1 MTQNKTNVIRLNART
16 EATNQDLMPYLAA
29 CAQRDKRRSEQAK
42 QLQKEQD
49 AVAAHRQDAF
59 FREMFKEAIMC
70 GFLVAFTILSIL
82 SFVIPV
88 G

>member
-1 MTQNKTNVIRLNART
+1 MTQNKNNVIRLNART
-16 EATNQDLMPYLAA
+16 EVADQDLMPYLAA

-42 QLQKEQD
+42 QLQKERD
-49 AVAAHRQDAF
+49 AEVAHQQDAF

-70 GFLVAFTILSIL
+70 GFLVVFTILSIL

>member
-1 MTQNKTNVIRLNART
+1 MTQNKNNVIRLNART
-16 EATNQDLMPYLAA
+16 EVADQDLMPYLAA
-29 CAQRDKRRSEQAK
+29 CAQRDKRRSEQA
-42 QLQKEQD
+42 QQIQKERD
-49 AVAAHRQDAF
+49 AEVAHQQDAF

-70 GFLVAFTILSIL
+70 GFLVVFTILSIL

>member
-1 MTQNKTNVIRLNART
+1 MTQNKNNVIRLNART
-16 EATNQDLMPYLAA
+16 EVADQDLMPYLAA
-29 CAQRDKRRSEQAK
+29 CAQRDKRRMEKAR
-42 QLQKEQD
+42 QLQKEHD
-49 AVAAHRQDAF
+49 ATAARRQDAF

>member
-1 MTQNKTNVIRLNART
+1 MTQNKNNVVRLSTRT
-16 EATNQDLMPYLAA
+16 EAVDQDLMPYLAA
-29 CAQRDKRRSEQAK
+29 CAQRDKRRREQE
-42 QLQKEQD
+42 QQRQKEQD
-49 AVAAHRQDAF
+49 VAVACKQDAF

-70 GFLVAFTILSIL
+70 GLLVAFTIASIL